1 MATYISGEIETREA
15 TDLEDGV
22 YDFVV
27 MNAREGETDIKRTP
41 YIELEC
47 AVVSGGYTVDGP
59 KKYIHKESLYFTE
72 KSGWRIDQYRA
83 SRGDTV
89 VAGEAVEMT
98 ANSVLGDTF
107 KAKIH
112 HKPGKDGTG
121 NWPAIHYFIERPGAE
136 VDEPF

>member
-1 MATYISGEIETREA
+1 MASYISGEIESRES
-15 TDLEDGV
+15 TDLEDGI

-27 MNAREGETDIKRTP
+27 INAREGETDVKRTP

-47 AVVSGGYTVDGP
+47 AVISAGYSVDGP
-59 KKYIHKESLYFTE
+59 KKYIHRESLYFTE

-89 VAGEAVEMT
+89 VAGEAGEMPSD
-98 ANSVLGDTF
+98 AVLGDTF

-112 HKPGKDGTG
+112 HKPGSNGAG
-121 NWPAIHYFIERPGAE
+121 SWPAVHYFIEKDGAATS
-136 VDEPF
+136 DPF